1 MFRNVKD
8 TAARKLSRGQTRK
21 RWGKVNVEGK
31 KTEKKN
37 YLCLLSLSPSS
48 PSFPLFDLL
57 LNETRNTHQ
66 KKPACYTGYERD
78 NNLSNLLSKHPV
90 YFVNLTEVVCNN
102 STPLV
107 SASID
112 ARKPKH
118 RAARSSGLRQYCW
131 TARELISL

>member
-48 PSFPLFDLL
+48 PSFPLLTSYL
-57 LNETRNTHQ
+57 TKHEIHT
-66 KKPACYTGYERD
+66 KKILPATQAM
-78 NNLSNLLSKHPV
+78 NV
-90 YFVNLTEVVCNN
+90 IT
-102 STPLV
+102 
-107 SASID
+107 I
-112 ARKPKH
+112 
-118 RAARSSGLRQYCW
+118 
-131 TARELISL
+131 